1 MPYFFLITVLSN
13 DLQNFQIFYIY
24 HSSQQ
29 TFLVFQD
36 VFSITIFRLPR
47 RLQDVFKTYL
57 QYVFQKRLQGVFKM
71 SSQDVFKTFSRRFQ
85 NVLARL
91 FFKTTSRRRLAT
103 MSRRHLQDVFK
114 TSCKTKKCYT
124 EDVFS
129 TYSPRRMFAGL
140 E

>member
-47 RLQDVFKTYL
+47 RLQD
-57 QYVFQKRLQGVFKM
+57 VFQKRLQGVFKM